1 MPADA
6 GGHSKALLLSSVKHS
21 GLHHSGPQQQRVSSG
36 LRAPSGRPAG
46 RYCRP
51 SQFVACK
58 RAKSA
63 LRKLCASPETG
74 ISRVDFPKTGG
85 LALWRNL
92 KALHTA
98 EDCFPIRLLAK
109 AAFAGPCTD
118 LGLDLYLVASSNQ
131 PRIFMQVKEQ
141 DPLSESVEVDIQRS
155 RHGSV

>member
-1 MPADA
+1 MLCQEVASIVYCSNWEIILESFLESSDLEA
-6 GGHSKALLLSSVKHS
+6 GGCRRMPEATQSTPSVIRKT
-21 GLHHSGPQQQRVSSG
+21 
-36 LRAPSGRPAG
+36 LRITSFWTAATTSFFWTPRPSGRPAG

-118 LGLDLYLVASSNQ
+118 LGLDY
-131 PRIFMQVKEQ
+131 IW
-141 DPLSESVEVDIQRS
+141 
-155 RHGSV
+155 